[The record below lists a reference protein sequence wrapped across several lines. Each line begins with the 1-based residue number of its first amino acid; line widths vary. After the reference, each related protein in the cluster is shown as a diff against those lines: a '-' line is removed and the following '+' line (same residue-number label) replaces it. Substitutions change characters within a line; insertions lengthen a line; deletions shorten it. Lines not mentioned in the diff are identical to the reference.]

1 MTDPLGLISSASG
14 LGPVHPA
21 APKLSPADSESGPRF
36 KEVLMGHIEQVD
48 RLQQD
53 AATAVED
60 LTSGKRDDLAT
71 VLMAQRK
78 ADEAFHML
86 LQVRNKLTEAYE
98 ELKQIRV

>member
-1 MTDPLGLISSASG
+1 MTDPLGLIGSTSG
-14 LGPVHPA
+14 LGPVQPA
-21 APKLSPADSESGPRF
+21 APKLPQSGPEPGPSF
-36 KEVLMGHIEQVD
+36 KEVLINHIEQVN

-86 LQVRNKLTEAYE
+86 LQVRNKLTDAYE